1 MKKIFI
7 IAVIGL
13 FVMGLGAWYVIFQA
27 NQSRIEAIDIYG
39 EVPAFEFTAHSGEP
53 FGIGNMKGTL
63 SVVDFI
69 FTSCQSACP
78 IMSATMKELYQI
90 YHGSGTVQFVSFSVD
105 PDVDTLPVLRD
116 YARMWGVDDKYWTFV
131 RAPVEDIKNLSEQG
145 FYLPAE
151 GLPMGHST
159 RFALVDQN
167 GKIRGYYDSF
177 DPESMAELKTRIDYL
192 ADEM

>member
-1 MKKIFI
+1 MKKMFI

-53 FGIGNMKGTL
+53 FGTDNMKGSL

-78 IMSATMKELYQI
+78 IMSATMQELYQA
-90 YHGSGTVQFVSFSVD
+90 YYGSGAVQFVSFSVD
-105 PDVDTLPVLRD
+105 PDVDTLSVLQD
-116 YARMWGVDDKYWTFV
+116 YALKWGVDDEYWTFV
-131 RAPVEDIKNLSEQG
+131 RGPVEDIENLSEQG

-159 RFALVDQN
+159 RFVLVDQN
-167 GKIRGYYDSF
+167 TKIRGYYDSF
-177 DPESMAELKTRIDYL
+177 DAASMAELKTRIDFL
-192 ADEM
+192 AEKM